1 MKFPAI
7 AIGIL
12 TAIWLA
18 GLPATDLARSTLAT
32 APDHAEARFG
42 LGITQFPGAIE

>member
-1 MKFPAI
+1 MNFAAI

-12 TAIWLA
+12 TTIWLA
-18 GLPATDLARSTLAT
+18 GLPAADLVRLTLAT
-32 APDHAEARFG
+32 APDRAEARCG